1 MCALWRFRQMNC
13 SQKLQVKK
21 FKGFIWSFLRFS
33 TTSSKGQCL
42 LQFGECFVKFA
53 VVSREDMRL
62 YSTLSLRLLQ
72 FLFLSNRSRSSRSYS
87 WHWHI
92 TSDTGYSYMFWH
104 IYMLLAKE
112 YTNNI
117 WWDNRAWPNFKAST
131 SSIKHS
137 LPRQNKG
144 GPKVRNKQS

>member
-1 MCALWRFRQMNC
+1 MMCVCALWRFRQMNC

-87 WHWHI
+87 VDI
-92 TSDTGYSYMFWH
+92 DTLRVIQATV
-104 IYMLLAKE
+104 IYVLTHLHAAGEGIYEQYLMGQSGVTQLQSIHQLYK
-112 YTNNI
+112 I
-117 WWDNRAWPNFKAST
+117 F
-131 SSIKHS
+131 SSETK
-137 LPRQNKG
+137 
-144 GPKVRNKQS
+144 